1 MNRSTLATM
10 VLSGSNVAFFLTFCG
25 AICFFSRTCHAFGFT
40 IEASYHDALTL
51 PTRALDEYAL
61 AVFRSYNM
69 SPSSSDPSIF
79 LARATSAT
87 IRAIGRRPDAAATF
101 DVASSGGGQA
111 TQNLLRLKRL
121 SNAPGPEALAALRGE
136 ADSFALRLRHH
147 DERLHRRLRPAD
159 NAAGDLFDA
168 LERVRIEVLGARWM
182 RGVAENLAVAAM
194 VRDRHE
200 LRVVPGSESKLPP
213 AAAVAC
219 LVRARLADGINSDEN
234 QALAFWRTR
243 MPAEFAALAG
253 GLAGRLDDQRAF
265 AQAARRLIEAFG
277 LDAACVDSPADVGDD
292 GNAIGSSQRESRKE
306 EAAATARES
315 KELVR
320 TSPQDSPAGPEDSDA
335 SGSGDVNAD
344 LLPEGGGEDPG
355 GKLRRA
361 PSLLGG
367 SRADLAEYRIFAPQY
382 DRIVRAEDLC
392 SAAELIRFRRDLDRR
407 RNEVRA
413 SVGRYAMRLCHAVMA
428 KAERGWE
435 SDLDEG
441 QLDTR
446 RLASVA
452 VDPAQP
458 LAFKRPQD
466 ILFRDT
472 VVTLLIDNSGSMRG
486 DPIEVAA
493 IAADV
498 FGETLERCGV
508 AFEILGFT
516 TAAWK
521 GGRCYERWQDAGRPA
536 RPGRLNEVQHI
547 IYKSASESWRRARR
561 NLALMLVD
569 NLLKENIDGEAL
581 LWAHDR
587 LLARPE
593 RRRIL
598 IVLSDGEPVDIATL
612 DVNRDDYLGRHLT
625 AVVDHIVRR
634 SPVELF
640 AIGIG
645 PDVGRYYPHAVALE
659 SIGDLTLELF
669 AKIAHLLEADLPYPR
684 DRLRLAQPTEKGL
697 FDPADFAGT
706 PVIRGDG
713 ARFGPIPGE
722 QIVGVITH
730 H

>member
-1 MNRSTLATM
+1 
-10 VLSGSNVAFFLTFCG
+10 
-25 AICFFSRTCHAFGFT
+25 
-40 IEASYHDALTL
+40 
-51 PTRALDEYAL
+51 
-61 AVFRSYNM
+61 M
-69 SPSSSDPSIF
+69 SPSSSDPSVSF
-79 LARATSAT
+79 ARATSAA

-101 DVASSGGGQA
+101 DIASPVGGPAGE
-111 TQNLLRLKRL
+111 TVLRLKRL
-121 SNAPGPEALAALRGE
+121 PDRPELEALAALRGE
-136 ADSFALRLRHH
+136 ADSFALRFRHH
-147 DERLHRRLRPAD
+147 DQRLHCRLRPAD
-159 NAAGDLFDA
+159 NTAGTLFDA
-168 LERVRIEVLGARWM
+168 LERVRFEVLGARWM
-182 RGVAENLAVAAM
+182 RGAAENLAAAATA
-194 VRDRHE
+194 RDRHE
-200 LRVVPGSESKLPP
+200 LRVVPGLEPKFPP

-219 LVRARLADGINSDEN
+219 LVRAQLAGAVNPDEN
-234 QALAFWRTR
+234 QALVFWRTR
-243 MPAEFAALAG
+243 MPIDFAALAG

-277 LDAACVDSPADVGDD
+277 LDAACVDSPAEVGDD

-306 EAAATARES
+306 DTAATARES

-355 GKLRRA
+355 GKLRRV
-361 PSLLGG
+361 PSLLGE
-367 SRADLAEYRIFAPQY
+367 SRADLAEYRIFTPQY

-392 SAAELIRFRRDLDRR
+392 SPAELIRLRRNLDRR
-407 RNEVRA
+407 MNEVRA
-413 SVGRYAMRLCHAVMA
+413 SVGRYAMRLCRAVMA

-435 SDLDEG
+435 LDLDEG

-446 RLASVA
+446 RLARVA
-452 VDPAQP
+452 VDPIQP

-466 ILFRDT
+466 IPFRDT
-472 VVTLLIDNSGSMRG
+472 IVTLLIDNSGSMRG
-486 DPIEVAA
+486 DPIEIAA
-493 IAADV
+493 VAADV

-536 RPGRLNEVQHI
+536 RPGRLNEIQHI
-547 IYKSASESWRRARR
+547 IYKSANESWRRARR

-581 LWAHDR
+581 LWAHSR

-612 DVNRDDYLGRHLT
+612 DVNMDDYLGRHLT
-625 AVVDHIVRR
+625 AVVDHIVWR
-634 SPVELF
+634 SPIELF

-659 SIGDLTLELF
+659 SIGDLTLELL
-669 AKIAHLLEADLPYPR
+669 AKIAHLLEADLPHPR
-684 DRLRLAQPTEKGL
+684 DRLRPAQPMEKGL
-697 FDPADFAGT
+697 FDIADFASA

-722 QIVGVITH
+722 QIAGVVTRH
-730 H
+730 